1 MIGSFFGQD
10 RYVVFEYLE
19 TKIKNVLLERPER

>member
-10 RYVVFEYLE
+10 RYVFEYLE
-19 TKIKNVLLERPER
+19 TKIKNILLERPER